1 MKIGIDIRTLMDEQ
15 YSGVSEYTLNLILG
29 ILDKNE
35 IDQKYEIKLFY
46 NSGHDITKQMPNF
59 EKYKCEVV
67 YTRYPNKI
75 FNYLMQKGLSYP
87 KLDKLLGVD
96 IFIFPH
102 INFFKTSSS
111 SKSILT
117 IHDLSFLRYPEF
129 FSLRKNIWHFI
140 LNVRKMVRE
149 VDKIITISENTK
161 KDIVELLGVDE
172 EKVYVI
178 KSGINKKEFEVI
190 NPQDYKYK
198 EIKKK
203 YNLSQNF
210 FLYLGNLEPRKNIPG
225 IIKAYDIF
233 MKNYPKSSY
242 ELVIAGGGGWKNKDI
257 YKTRDKSENKDSIRF
272 LGYIPR
278 DEKKYLYNMASLF
291 LFPSLYEGF
300 GLPPLEAMAC
310 GVPVL
315 TSSISSLPEVTN
327 NCAILVNPLS
337 PISIAKGMEEGAF
350 NKNLRKDLIAKGFE
364 NVKNFDKSKIIDR
377 YFEVINDL
385 A

>member
-1 MKIGIDIRTLMDEQ
+1 MKVGIDIRTLMDRQ

-29 ILDKNE
+29 ILEKNE
-35 IDQKYEIKLFY
+35 SNQEHEIKLFY
-46 NSGHDITKQMPNF
+46 NSGRDIAEQMPNF
-59 EKYKCEVV
+59 EKYKCEVI

-111 SKSILT
+111 CKSILT

-140 LNVRKMVRE
+140 LNVKKMVKR

-161 KDIVELLGVDE
+161 KDIIELLGVDE
-172 EKVYVI
+172 KRVYVV
-178 KSGINKKEFEVI
+178 KSGINKKEFGVI

-203 YNLSQNF
+203 YNLPENF
-210 FLYLGNLEPRKNIPG
+210 FLYLGNLEPRKNISR

-233 MKNYPKSSY
+233 IKNYPKSNY
-242 ELVIAGGGGWKNKDI
+242 ELIIAGGGGWKNKDI
-257 YKTRDKSENKDSIRF
+257 YKTKDRSENKGSIKF

-278 DEKKYLYNMASLF
+278 DEKIYLYNMASLF
-291 LFPSLYEGF
+291 VFPSLYEGF

-310 GVPVL
+310 GTLML
-315 TSSISSLPEVTN
+315 TDKVKGIPRDLKENEHYVTYDSTEDAINKIKYFLN
-327 NCAILVNPLS
+327 NQ
-337 PISIAKGMEEGAF
+337 EE
-350 NKNLRKDLIAKGFE
+350 
-364 NVKNFDKSKIIDR
+364 IDR
-377 YFEVINDL
+377 ITGVAFMKVMESHRYVDRLRELFRKVHL
-385 A
+385 